1 MSTGQRREPVEVVRD
16 HLTKTIT
23 GGGNDQITIG
33 QRFRD
38 RGFKNGLVDD
48 IKVFDRAI
56 TPLEAAQLCS
66 GSVSSLPAD
75 PARLT
80 ARDREDLMSYYLS
93 AVDGEYAKQLAVLK
107 ELRKQQGSLV
117 EPVAEIMV
125 MRELPVER
133 PTYLLKRGSYEAPA
147 NRVERGTPASL
158 PPFSRALPPKNRL
171 RWLRRWLTDPGHPL
185 TARVAVNRW
194 WQTLFGRGIVSTP
207 EDFGSQG
214 QLPSHP
220 ELLDWLARALID
232 GGWDVKRVLR
242 LIVMSATYLQSSDV
256 SPDLLAARSEQE
268 HLAGARPPRFR
279 LPAEMLRDNAVSARR
294 IAG

>member
-1 MSTGQRREPVEVVRD
+1 MEVVRD

-38 RGFKNGLVDD
+38 RGFKNGLVDE

-56 TPLEAAQLCS
+56 TPLEAGQLFA
-66 GSVSSLPAD
+66 GTYPSLPAD

-80 ARDREDLMSYYLS
+80 AHERQELMAYYLS

-107 ELRKQQGSLV
+107 ELRKQQSLLV

-133 PTYLLKRGSYEAPA
+133 PTYLLKRGSYESPA

-158 PPFSRALPPKNRL
+158 PPFSRALPRNRL
-171 RWLRRWLTDPGHPL
+171 G
-185 TARVAVNRW
+185 
-194 WQTLFGRGIVSTP
+194 
-207 EDFGSQG
+207 
-214 QLPSHP
+214 
-220 ELLDWLARALID
+220 LA
-232 GGWDVKRVLR
+232 
-242 LIVMSATYLQSSDV
+242 
-256 SPDLLAARSEQE
+256 
-268 HLAGARPPRFR
+268 
-279 LPAEMLRDNAVSARR
+279 
-294 IAG
+294 